1 MVSVGDN
8 LFGSQFFITLDDEL
22 DYLVGALSLVAI
34 IACLW
39 DKKPTA
45 NYFGYLGRW
54 LGPMTFYNACLE
66 TAILGT
72 TQRKK
77 IEPR

>member
-1 MVSVGDN
+1 MLPKIKHSKKGLVSMVSVGDN

-22 DYLVGALSLVAI
+22 DYLVGALSLVSI
-34 IACLW
+34 RVCSW

-54 LGPMTFYNACLE
+54 LGPMTFF
-66 TAILGT
+66 
-72 TQRKK
+72 
-77 IEPR
+77 